1 MIKQRGVLKFQAP
14 EINSYREF
22 FNDLFG
28 NLGSKYTNSSFNMK
42 MSIDWFKT
50 E

>member
-1 MIKQRGVLKFQAP
+1 MIKQRGVLKFQAS
-14 EINSYREF
+14 EINSYREI
-22 FNDLFG
+22 FNDLFR
-28 NLGSKYTNSSFNMK
+28 NLGSKYTNLSFNMK